1 MTSKCKT
8 LIMVTLVLT
17 VSGLV
22 VLTALVFFMPYIM
35 QYFIDKGSMPRDIV
49 TAMLILFYS
58 CSPFGY
64 AALGILTAFLTRFIK
79 GKVFDRTGATLLG
92 LLSASLFAAAVI
104 CTIGGFYVPVFFA
117 AAAAALMSGLISAVF
132 MNLTVYKLNE
142 TDTNADAACD
152 SDVAPT
158 VPTEDD
164 AEAEK
169 VPTSNPI
176 GESK

>member
-8 LIMVTLVLT
+8 LITVTLVLT

-35 QYFIDKGSMPRDIV
+35 QYFIDKGSMSRDTV

-58 CSPFGY
+58 CSPLGY
-64 AALGILTAFLTRFIK
+64 AALGILIAILTRFIK

-104 CTIGGFYVPVFFA
+104 CTIGGFNVPVFFS
-117 AAAAALMSGLISAVF
+117 AAAAALMSALVSAVF
-132 MNLTVYKLNE
+132 MNITAYKLNE
-142 TDTNADAACD
+142 ADANADAACD
-152 SDVAPT
+152 SDT
-158 VPTEDD
+158 VPTAPTENDS
-164 AEAEK
+164 EAEK
-169 VPTSNPI
+169 ASPSESI